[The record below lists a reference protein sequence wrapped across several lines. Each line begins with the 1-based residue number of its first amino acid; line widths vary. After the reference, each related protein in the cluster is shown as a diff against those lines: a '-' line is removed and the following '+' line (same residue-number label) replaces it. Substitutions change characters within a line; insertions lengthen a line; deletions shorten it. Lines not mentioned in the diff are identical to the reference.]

1 MDLKEVYKQRLR
13 KGQKNWESSKKQA
26 ESFGKPFPEG
36 EYTFQL
42 QAAKPDEVNL
52 TMGGTALVERLEHVC
67 IDGEHEN
74 EVCRTSFFLPEGKEG
89 ENPWQIADFFLR
101 LNEGVPEDA
110 ASMIDAFDELVKDA
124 PKYRAK
130 VNLDNSGRFNYLRI
144 VERIVDADEDT
155 GDSTTNEELAETP
168 EDHDHQELLLLLDQ
182 IGQDLSGKSKA
193 EVIEFIKDRV
203 EFEYEDFTNDE
214 IALLD
219 KCGCADKVLNRP
231 APKKKTAVRKSDKKD
246 SK

>member
-231 APKKKTAVRKSDKKD
+231 APKKKAAVRKSDKKD